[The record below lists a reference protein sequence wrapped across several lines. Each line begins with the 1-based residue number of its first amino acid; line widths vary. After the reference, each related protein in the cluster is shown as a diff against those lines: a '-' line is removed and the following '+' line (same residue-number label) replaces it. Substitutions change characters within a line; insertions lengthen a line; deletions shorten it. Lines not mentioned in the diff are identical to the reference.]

1 MTDKKM
7 LDDLNNNPINNEKL
21 EYNKPEFYQ
30 YGNIADT
37 VQAQEGNGF
46 DGGGGFPNDTRS

>member
-1 MTDKKM
+1 M